1 MIIITTMISQRV
13 KPRSRLR
20 RELDDS
26 KGLLDFIMSI
36 MRLDPSPRQDVPDKA
51 ISYQLSAISY
61 QLSAISY
68 QLSAISYQL
77 SAISYQLSASNMS
90 ITLVRLSRTFLE
102 VSGYCVPCDELK
114 ADC

>member
-36 MRLDPSPRQDVPDKA
+36 MRLDPSPRQEVPDKA

-77 SAISYQLSASNMS
+77 SAISYQLSA
-90 ITLVRLSRTFLE
+90 RLSRTFLE